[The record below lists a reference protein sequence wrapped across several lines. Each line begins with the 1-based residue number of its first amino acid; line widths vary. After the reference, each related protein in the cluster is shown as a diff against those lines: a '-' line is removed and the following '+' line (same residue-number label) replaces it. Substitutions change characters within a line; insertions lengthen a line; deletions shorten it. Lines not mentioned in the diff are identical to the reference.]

1 MKKTVML
8 VAAVVAMMLLL
19 TGCGEKNCYFV
30 TKDRQDLQVGAKVVW
45 YDAYVGKVER
55 DGTVRDRSNSYIGK
69 IESDGTVRDRSNSYL
84 GKIENDGTVRDK
96 SNRSIGKADGIERR
110 YAALFFFFGM
120 P

>member
-1 MKKTVML
+1 MKKFLML
-8 VAAVVAMMLLL
+8 IAMTMCLGA
-19 TGCGEKNCYFV
+19 TGYA
-30 TKDRQDLQVGAKVVW
+30 QDL
-45 YDAYVGKVER
+45 R
-55 DGTVRDRSNSYIGK
+55 NSSNSYIGK